1 MSLPIACTPTLRGK
15 EAERFR
21 KQAEANRYKRADRRS
36 VMTAVKVFCEVIKN
50 SKIKMIWRGD
60 YGD

>member
-1 MSLPIACTPTLRGK
+1 MSLPIARTPTLRGK

-36 VMTAVKVFCEVIKN
+36 VMSAVRVFCEVIKN
-50 SKIKMIWRGD
+50 SKIKMIW
-60 YGD
+60 